1 MVERARAWHVPRHH
15 HDRFAALDKALNGQ
29 SEAKQLEIMRLQ
41 IDMRVI
47 GLGWDKFRTKW
58 SAKSDPTI
66 GTVAHLKSLLLEINR
81 SSPTRWPSAA

>member
-1 MVERARAWHVPRHH
+1 
-15 HDRFAALDKALNGQ
+15 
-29 SEAKQLEIMRLQ
+29 MRLQ